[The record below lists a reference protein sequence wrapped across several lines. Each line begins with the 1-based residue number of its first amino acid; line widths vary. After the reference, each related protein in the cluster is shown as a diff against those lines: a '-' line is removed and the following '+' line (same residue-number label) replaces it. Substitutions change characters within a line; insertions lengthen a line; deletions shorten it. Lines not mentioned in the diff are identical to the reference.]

1 MPMKRFFNYIK
12 IFLKG
17 IGQNN
22 IPAHAAACAFYMF
35 LSLVPFFGLLVSVL
49 PYTGL
54 SQETLV
60 DFLSR
65 YIPEALENL
74 IITVTDDIYFASGA
88 VLPVTIAIT
97 IWLASRSFFALI
109 RGVEEIS
116 GSKNYSSFLK
126 RSLIACLDTIGLVIA
141 MLFVLAMLV
150 FGKQI
155 VEFIRTG
162 MPLISPVIA
171 FLIKFRFLF
180 VILILSGVF
189 SLIYRWVPGM
199 KLGFGSLFPGAV
211 AAAACWL
218 LFSWLFSLFLNY
230 GGGYS
235 IYGSLA
241 AIVIC
246 LMWMYWCMYIILLG
260 AHLNIFIFALKTD
273 RLNGEFADM

>member
-1 MPMKRFFNYIK
+1 MKRFFNYIK
-12 IFLKG
+12 IFFDG
-17 IGQNN
+17 IIQNN

-35 LSLVPFFGLLVSVL
+35 LSIVPFFGLLVSVL

-54 SQETLV
+54 SQGALV

-65 YIPEALENL
+65 YIPVALENL
-74 IITVTDDIYFASGA
+74 IVNITDDIYIASGL
-88 VLPVTIAIT
+88 VLPIAIVVT
-97 IWLASRSFFALI
+97 IWLASRSFFSLI
-109 RGVEEIS
+109 RGIEEIS
-116 GSKNYSSFLK
+116 GSKNYSSFFK
-126 RSLIACLDTIGLVIA
+126 RTLIACVYTIGLVIT
-141 MLFVLAMLV
+141 MLLVLAMLV

-155 VEFIRTG
+155 VEFIRSDL
-162 MPLISPVIA
+162 PFISPVLTFFIE
-171 FLIKFRFLF
+171 FRFIF

-199 KLGFGSLFPGAV
+199 KLGFGSLFPGAI

-218 LFSWLFSLFLNY
+218 LFSWLFSLFINY

-260 AHLNIFIFALKTD
+260 AHLNVYLFDLKTGRQND
-273 RLNGEFADM
+273 EYSET

>member
-1 MPMKRFFNYIK
+1 MKKLFNYIK
-12 IFLKG
+12 IFFDG
-17 IGQNN
+17 IVQNN

-54 SQETLV
+54 SQDTLV
-60 DFLSR
+60 SILSR

-74 IITVTDDIYFASGA
+74 IINVTDDIYFASGA
-88 VLPVTIAIT
+88 VLPIAVIIT
-97 IWLASRSFFALI
+97 IWLASRSFFSLI

-116 GSKNYSSFLK
+116 GSKNYSSFLM
-126 RSLIACLDTIGLVIA
+126 RTFIACVYTIGLVVT
-141 MLFVLAMLV
+141 MLLVLAMLV

-155 VEFIRTG
+155 IEYIRNG
-162 MPLISPVIA
+162 IPIISPVIA
-171 FLIKFRFLF
+171 FLIKFRFVF

-218 LFSWLFSLFLNY
+218 LFSWLFSLFINY

-241 AIVIC
+241 AIVIS

-260 AHLNIFIFALKTD
+260 AYLNIFIYALKTD
-273 RLNGEFADM
+273 KLNGEHYEA

>member
-1 MPMKRFFNYIK
+1 MKKLLNYIK
-12 IFLKG
+12 IFFNG
-17 IGQNN
+17 ITQNN

-35 LSLVPFFGLLVSVL
+35 VSLVPFFGLLVSIL

-60 DFLSR
+60 SFLSR
-65 YIPEALENL
+65 YIPHALEDL
-74 IITVTDDIYFASGA
+74 IISITDDIYFASGA

-97 IWLASRSFFALI
+97 IWLSSRSFFALI

-116 GSKNYSSFLK
+116 GSKNYSTFIK
-126 RSLIACLDTIGLVIA
+126 RSIIACLDTIGLIIA
-141 MLFVLAMLV
+141 MVLVLAMLV

-155 VEFIRTG
+155 VEYIRTDV
-162 MPLISPVIA
+162 PLISPVIA
-171 FLIKFRFLF
+171 FLIKFRFIF

-260 AHLNIFIFALKTD
+260 AHLNVFLYTLKTGG
-273 RLNGEFADM
+273 LNSESFDA

>member
-1 MPMKRFFNYIK
+1 MKKLFNYIK
-12 IFLKG
+12 IFFDG
-17 IGQNN
+17 IVQNN

-54 SQETLV
+54 SQDTLV
-60 DFLSR
+60 SILSR

-74 IITVTDDIYFASGA
+74 IINVTDDIYFASGA
-88 VLPVTIAIT
+88 VLPIAVIIT
-97 IWLASRSFFALI
+97 IWLASRSFFSLI

-116 GSKNYSSFLK
+116 GSKNYSSFLM
-126 RSLIACLDTIGLVIA
+126 RTFIACVYTIGLVVT
-141 MLFVLAMLV
+141 MLLVLAMLV

-155 VEFIRTG
+155 IEYIRNG
-162 MPLISPVIA
+162 IPIISPVIA
-171 FLIKFRFLF
+171 FLIKFRFVF

-218 LFSWLFSLFLNY
+218 LFSWLFSLFINY

-241 AIVIC
+241 AIVIS

-260 AHLNIFIFALKTD
+260 AYLNIFIYALKTD
-273 RLNGEFADM
+273 KLNGEHYDA

>member
-1 MPMKRFFNYIK
+1 MKKFKNYIK
-12 IFLKG
+12 IFFDG
-17 IGQNN
+17 IIQNN

-35 LSLVPFFGLLVSVL
+35 VSLVPFFGLLVSIL

-60 DFLSR
+60 GFLSR
-65 YIPEALENL
+65 YIPNALEDL
-74 IITVTDDIYFASGA
+74 IISITDDIYFASGA

-97 IWLASRSFFALI
+97 IWLSSRSFFALI

-116 GSKNYSSFLK
+116 GSKNYSTFIK
-126 RSLIACLDTIGLVIA
+126 RSIIACLDTIGLIIA
-141 MLFVLAMLV
+141 MVLVLAMLV

-155 VEFIRTG
+155 VEYIRTDV
-162 MPLISPVIA
+162 PFISPVIA
-171 FLIKFRFLF
+171 FLIKFRFIF

-260 AHLNIFIFALKTD
+260 AHLNVFLYALKTD
-273 RLNGEFADM
+273 RLNGESIDT

>member
-1 MPMKRFFNYIK
+1 MKKLLNYIK
-12 IFLKG
+12 IFFNG
-17 IGQNN
+17 ITQNN

-35 LSLVPFFGLLVSVL
+35 VSLVPFFGLLVSIL

-60 DFLSR
+60 GFLSR
-65 YIPEALENL
+65 YIPHALEDL
-74 IITVTDDIYFASGA
+74 IISITDDIYFASGA

-97 IWLASRSFFALI
+97 IWLSSRSFFALI

-116 GSKNYSSFLK
+116 GSKNYSTFIK
-126 RSLIACLDTIGLVIA
+126 RSIIACLDTIGLIIA
-141 MLFVLAMLV
+141 MVLVLAMLV
-150 FGKQI
+150 FSKQI
-155 VEFIRTG
+155 VEYIRTDV
-162 MPLISPVIA
+162 PFISPVIA
-171 FLIKFRFLF
+171 FLIKFRFIF

-211 AAAACWL
+211 AAASCWL

-260 AHLNIFIFALKTD
+260 AHLNVFLYALKTD
-273 RLNGEFADM
+273 RLNGETFDT